1 MANVRFLDQIPVTS
15 FASTGGGGTVGNKR
29 FNLAGEVLIIP
40 AGQQL
45 VCYDFYNL
53 GLVIVEEGEAVTVG
67 NETVYTHGLWQVQTV
82 LNNEGTITNNG
93 IIVNSETLY

>member
-15 FASTGGGGTVGNKR
+15 FITSGGGGSVGTIR
-29 FNLAGEVLIIP
+29 FNLAGEVLTIP

-45 VCYDFYNL
+45 ICYDFYNL
-53 GLVIVEEGEAVTVG
+53 GLVIVEEGELIQVG
-67 NETVYTHGLWQVQTV
+67 TETMYTHGLWQVQTV

-93 IIVNSETLY
+93 IIINSETLY